1 MDQKLIA
8 WARAVKARRSRL
20 GRALP
25 PLWVFSDRDRLPDPR
40 GVLAGLPKGLCG
52 VVLRPG
58 GTDCSMLA
66 GSLARLCRQ
75 RRFAMVIAGEPR
87 LAARVGAGLHLSRG
101 RPGRGGV
108 AGVRT
113 ASAHGQVEL
122 VRAWRLGVD
131 AVFLS
136 PVFPTASHPGGAAL
150 GAVRWASLVRTARV
164 PVLALGG
171 ITAATARR
179 LPRRGCAGI
188 GLIGAARA

>member
-20 GRALP
+20 GPAVP

-40 GVLAGLPKGLCG
+40 GVLADLPKGLCG

-58 GTDCSMLA
+58 GTDCAALA
-66 GSLARLCRQ
+66 RSVARLCRQ
-75 RRFAMVIAGEPR
+75 RRFAMVIAGEPS
-87 LAARVGAGLHLSRG
+87 LAAGVGAGLHLSRG
-101 RPGRGGV
+101 RPGRRGG
-108 AGVRT
+108 ARLRT
-113 ASAHGQVEL
+113 ASAHGRVEL

-136 PVFPTASHPGGAAL
+136 PVFPTASHPGGGAL
-150 GAVRWASLVRTARV
+150 GVTRWTLLARTVGA

-171 ITAATARR
+171 ITAATAQR
-179 LPRRGCAGI
+179 LPRWRCAGV
-188 GLIGAARA
+188 GLIGAAKA